1 MIKGG
6 LLKFSLISVIATALL
21 FFYLLITESKELQ
34 SRADKRQGE
43 QIEIGATLYGLHCK
57 SCHGLRGEGVGQL
70 GPALSDKQFFE
81 NRLGEVGYQSTLR
94 NYILATT
101 EQGRMMGTRPY
112 YAGNGSSMVMPP
124 WHQKFGG
131 PLRSDELESITT
143 YILNWE
149 ATARGVVELV
159 ELELPKIHPGDPRTI
174 ERGKNVFMG
183 HCNRCHG
190 MVQSVDSQA
199 LGPDLSG
206 ISSTAGSRREGLDG
220 EGYIRESVLIPAK
233 YIVQGF
239 EAAASRN
246 SCGAVLTETEL
257 AALSAYLLQ

>member
-1 MIKGG
+1 MNKGR
-6 LLKFSLISVIATALL
+6 LLKFSLICMVTTALL
-21 FFYLLITESKELQ
+21 FSCLLIIESKGLQ
-34 SRADKRQGE
+34 SRADKWEGE
-43 QIEIGATLYGLHCK
+43 KIEIGAALYGLHCK
-57 SCHGLRGEGVGQL
+57 SCHGMRGEGVGQL
-70 GPALSDKQFFE
+70 GPSLSDKQFFE

-131 PLRSDELESITT
+131 PLRSDELESIAT

-149 ATARGVVELV
+149 ATARGLVELA
-159 ELELPKIHPGDPRTI
+159 ELELPKISSGDPRTI
-174 ERGKNVFMG
+174 ERGQKVFMA

-190 MVQSVDSQA
+190 MTQTGDSQT
-199 LGPDLSG
+199 LGPDLSD

-220 EGYIRESVLIPAK
+220 EGYIRESVLVPAK
-233 YIVQGF
+233 LIVEGF
-239 EAAASRN
+239 EVAASTN
-246 SCGAVLTETEL
+246 SCGGVLTETEL
-257 AALSAYLLQ
+257 AALAAYLLQ